1 MNAKRPRSG
10 DLHLLPTTSSPREED
25 SGAHSISSPPP
36 RRMDWSNLGEG
47 PSGMIAER
55 LLANDV
61 TDYVRFRAVCGP
73 WRQCTADPRAHGT
86 LDRRFLPR
94 RWIMLREKAADPDCR
109 RLLNVSTGQCVRAHL
124 PELRGH
130 DVCSPTVEGL
140 LVLLNW
146 STYVIRLL
154 NPLTRQVA
162 DLLPA
167 TTLYSLYWR
176 AGTYDAYPRLDFEV
190 SGAGLAGDGTV
201 AVLFE
206 HVQML
211 AVAKPGDEEWTLV
224 KQGTSLLPAISF
236 AGRFYCATDSDI
248 KVVDTRDNQPPR
260 LVVAAK
266 NNHRFSRITGA
277 AHLLDNEGE
286 LIFLSRRAEGEDFF
300 GEAKYFMKVSQ
311 VDLEARKTQP
321 IRDLGG
327 RAVFIGSSCAISVPP
342 LAFPGIEKNSVYFL
356 DEGSYFQSIGRYKIV
371 DGTTMS
377 FDEGSGITEA
387 CGFNNSIR
395 GYGPHSIIDYLSQY
409 VKKDT
414 FESFAEKDASDS
426 DSDSDANCV
435 IC

>member
-1 MNAKRPRSG
+1 
-10 DLHLLPTTSSPREED
+10 
-25 SGAHSISSPPP
+25 
-36 RRMDWSNLGEG
+36 MDWSNLGDG

-61 TDYVRFRAVCGP
+61 TDYVRFRAVCRP
-73 WRQCTADPRAHGT
+73 WRQCTADARAHGT

-109 RLLNVSTGQCVRAHL
+109 RLLNVSTGQCVRAQL
-124 PELRGH
+124 PEIRGH

-140 LVLLNW
+140 LVLLNR
-146 STYVIRLL
+146 STYAIRLL

-162 DLLPA
+162 DLPPA

-190 SGAGLAGDGTV
+190 SGAGLADDGMV

-206 HVQML
+206 EVQML

-224 KQGTSLLPAISF
+224 KQGTSLSPAISF
-236 AGRFYCATDSDI
+236 AGRFYCTTGSDI
-248 KVVDTRDNQPPR
+248 NVVDTGGNQPPR

-266 NNHRFSRITGA
+266 NNHQFYPIAGLV
-277 AHLLDNEGE
+277 HLLDIDGE
-286 LIFLSRRAEGEDFF
+286 LMLLSPTHTGE
-300 GEAKYFMKVSQ
+300 YKVSR
-311 VDLEARKTQP
+311 VNLDARKTES

-327 RAVFIGSSCAISVPP
+327 CAVFIGRSRAISVPP
-342 LAFPGIEKNSVYFL
+342 LAFPAIEKNSVYL
-356 DEGSYFQSIGRYKIV
+356 AMDNVVGNYLESIGPYKIV
-371 DGTTMS
+371 DGTTMI

-387 CGFNNSIR
+387 CGLHNSISR
-395 GYGPHSIIDYLSQY
+395 YGPRSIDDSLCQY
-409 VKKDT
+409 VTEDKPD
-414 FESFAEKDASDS
+414 SFAGHDTSGSDLDA
-426 DSDSDANCV
+426 DANCV